1 MLKLHYFQVHYCSPI
16 MWDDPADPVA
26 PNFYTNNPTFAG
38 QIKQLILD
46 LVTRSY
52 MNGLAQYG
60 VKRGSVDNP
69 IFVTGTIPATNVLSP
84 TNIETNLSTW
94 LNNGTSIPPI
104 TPNVTRAPA
113 VNERS
118 LIYNIILGL

>member
-1 MLKLHYFQVHYCSPI
+1 
-16 MWDDPADPVA
+16 
-26 PNFYTNNPTFAG
+26 
-38 QIKQLILD
+38 
-46 LVTRSY
+46 

-118 LIYNIILGL
+118 LVYNIILGL